1 MADLLLIEIG
11 TLAGITR
18 PGKLKLVGNEMA
30 SLGRINHAYLYMK
43 NGLIDSFGSMETLPL
58 GIKNNTA
65 IEQIN
70 CKGRFVL
77 PCYVDSHTH
86 IVFART
92 REEEFEMRIKGKSYE
107 EIAEAGGGILNSA
120 RRTHEMSE
128 EELFQQALGRLNEV
142 ISYGTGA
149 IEIKSGYGLSL
160 AGEIKMLRVIKRLKE
175 SFEIPIKSTFLG
187 AHAFPAEFKNNQ
199 QAYIELIINEM
210 LPAIQKENLADYID
224 VFCENGFFNAEQTA
238 EILSAGKKY
247 GLKAKIHANQLN
259 YSGGIQVGV
268 ANNAISVDH
277 LECVGDA
284 EIEALKNSNTIGTIL
299 PSAAFF
305 LGISYQPARKMIDEG
320 IAIALASDFNP
331 GSSPSGNMSFVF
343 AIACTQL
350 KMTPEEAFNA
360 VTHNGAHAMELGK
373 EMGSITIGK
382 KANIIITKQIPSLAF
397 IPYSFGSNLIDQVF
411 INGKKY
417 E

>member
-1 MADLLLIEIG
+1 M
-11 TLAGITR
+11 
-18 PGKLKLVGNEMA
+18 
-30 SLGRINHAYLYMK
+30 
-43 NGLIDSFGSMETLPL
+43 
-58 GIKNNTA
+58 
-65 IEQIN
+65 
-70 CKGRFVL
+70 
-77 PCYVDSHTH
+77 
-86 IVFART
+86 
-92 REEEFEMRIKGKSYE
+92 
-107 EIAEAGGGILNSA
+107 
-120 RRTHEMSE
+120 
-128 EELFQQALGRLNEV
+128 
-142 ISYGTGA
+142 GTGA

-238 EILSAGKKY
+238 EILSAGKKH

-284 EIEALKNSNTIGTIL
+284 EIDALKNSNTIGTIL

-343 AIACTQL
+343 ALACTQL

-360 VTHNGAHAMELGK
+360 ITHNGAHAMEIGN
-373 EMGSITIGK
+373 EIGSITIGK
-382 KANIIITKQIPSLAF
+382 KANIILTKKIPSLAF

>member
-1 MADLLLIEIG
+1 MSLLFTNIK
-11 TLAGITR
+11 TLYGIQSAETTV
-18 PGKLKLVGNEMA
+18 LKGRE
-30 SLGRINHAYLYMK
+30 LGEVAQINNAWLSIH
-43 NGLIDSFGSMETLPL
+43 NGLISGFGEMDTMATQVVESSFTEVISVNDQLILP
-58 GIKNNTA
+58 TW
-65 IEQIN
+65 
-70 CKGRFVL
+70 C
-77 PCYVDSHTH
+77 DSHTH
-86 IVFART
+86 IVFAGS
-92 REEEFEMRIKGKSYE
+92 REDEFVSRIKGVSYE
-107 EIAEAGGGILNSA
+107 TIAKNGGGILNSA
-120 RRTHEMSE
+120 KKLNDTSE
-128 EELFQQALGRLNEV
+128 DDIFKSASARLHSL
-142 ISYGTGA
+142 IKMGTGA

-175 SFEIPIKSTFLG
+175 SFKIPIKSTFLG

-268 ANNAISVDH
+268 TNNAISVDH

-284 EIEALKNSNTIGTIL
+284 EIDALKNSNTIGTIL

-343 AIACTQL
+343 ALACTQL

-373 EMGSITIGK
+373 EIGSITIGK

>member
-1 MADLLLIEIG
+1 MSLLFTNIR
-11 TLAGITR
+11 TLYGIQSAESTV
-18 PGKLKLVGNEMA
+18 LKG
-30 SLGRINHAYLYMK
+30 SQLGVVAQINNAWLSIHD
-43 NGLIDSFGSMETLPL
+43 GLISGFGEMQTMSTQIDVSSFKEVISVNDQLILP
-58 GIKNNTA
+58 TW
-65 IEQIN
+65 
-70 CKGRFVL
+70 C
-77 PCYVDSHTH
+77 DSHTH
-86 IVFART
+86 IVFAGS
-92 REEEFEMRIKGKSYE
+92 REDEFVSRIKGVSYE
-107 EIAEAGGGILNSA
+107 TIAKNGGGILNSA
-120 RRTHEMSE
+120 KKLNDTSE
-128 EELFQQALGRLNEV
+128 DDLYISASARLRSL
-142 ISYGTGA
+142 IKMGTGA

-199 QAYIELIINEM
+199 QAYIDLIINEM

-224 VFCENGFFNAEQTA
+224 VFCENGFFNADQTA

-268 ANNAISVDH
+268 AYNAVSVDH

-284 EIEALKNSNTIGTIL
+284 EIETLKNSNTIGTIL

-343 AIACTQL
+343 ALACTQL

-382 KANIIITKQIPSLAF
+382 KANIIITKKIPSLAF

>member
-1 MADLLLIEIG
+1 MSLLFTNIK
-11 TLAGITR
+11 TLYGLQSAESTV
-18 PGKLKLVGNEMA
+18 LKG
-30 SLGRINHAYLYMK
+30 SQLGVVAQINNAWLSIHD
-43 NGLIDSFGSMETLPL
+43 GLISGFGEMQTMATQIDVSSFKEVISVNDQLILP
-58 GIKNNTA
+58 TW
-65 IEQIN
+65 
-70 CKGRFVL
+70 C
-77 PCYVDSHTH
+77 DSHTH
-86 IVFART
+86 IVFAGS
-92 REEEFEMRIKGKSYE
+92 REDEFVSRIKGVSYE
-107 EIAEAGGGILNSA
+107 TIAKNGGGILNSA
-120 RRTHEMSE
+120 KKLNDTSE
-128 EELFQQALGRLNEV
+128 DDLYISASARLRSL
-142 ISYGTGA
+142 IKMGTGA

-199 QAYIELIINEM
+199 QAYIDLIINEM

-224 VFCENGFFNAEQTA
+224 VFCENGFFNADQTA

-268 ANNAISVDH
+268 AYNAVSVDH

-343 AIACTQL
+343 ALACTQL

-382 KANIIITKQIPSLAF
+382 KANIIITKKIPSLAF

>member
-1 MADLLLIEIG
+1 MSLLFTNIK
-11 TLAGITR
+11 TLYGIQSAETTV
-18 PGKLKLVGNEMA
+18 LKGSE
-30 SLGRINHAYLYMK
+30 LGEVAQINNAWLSIH
-43 NGLIDSFGSMETLPL
+43 NGLISGFGEMDTMATQIVESSFKEVISVNDQLILP
-58 GIKNNTA
+58 A
-65 IEQIN
+65 W
-70 CKGRFVL
+70 C
-77 PCYVDSHTH
+77 DSHTH
-86 IVFART
+86 IVFAGS
-92 REEEFEMRIKGKSYE
+92 REDEFVSRIKGVSYE
-107 EIAEAGGGILNSA
+107 TIAKNGGGILNSA
-120 RRTHEMSE
+120 KKLNDTSE
-128 EELFQQALGRLNEV
+128 DDLFKSASARLHSL
-142 ISYGTGA
+142 IKMGTGA

-187 AHAFPAEFKNNQ
+187 AHAFPIEFKNNQ

-284 EIEALKNSNTIGTIL
+284 EIDALKNSNTIGTIL

-305 LGISYQPARKMIDEG
+305 LGIYYQPARKMIDEG
-320 IAIALASDFNP
+320 VAIALASDFNP

-343 AIACTQL
+343 ALACTQL

-373 EMGSITIGK
+373 EIGSITIGK
-382 KANIIITKQIPSLAF
+382 KANIIITKKIPSLAF

>member
-1 MADLLLIEIG
+1 MSLLFTNIK
-11 TLAGITR
+11 TLYGLQSAESNV
-18 PGKLKLVGNEMA
+18 LKG
-30 SLGRINHAYLYMK
+30 SQLGVVAQINNAWLSIHD
-43 NGLIDSFGSMETLPL
+43 GLISGFGEMQTMSTQIDVSSFKEVISVNDQLILP
-58 GIKNNTA
+58 TW
-65 IEQIN
+65 
-70 CKGRFVL
+70 C
-77 PCYVDSHTH
+77 DSHTH
-86 IVFART
+86 IVFAGS
-92 REEEFEMRIKGKSYE
+92 REDEFVSRIKGVSYE
-107 EIAEAGGGILNSA
+107 TIAKNGGGILNSA
-120 RRTHEMSE
+120 KKLNDTSE
-128 EELFQQALGRLNEV
+128 DDLYISASARLRSL
-142 ISYGTGA
+142 IKMGTGA

-199 QAYIELIINEM
+199 QAYIDLIINEM

-224 VFCENGFFNAEQTA
+224 VFCENGFFNADQTA

-268 ANNAISVDH
+268 AYNAVSVDH

-343 AIACTQL
+343 ALACTQL

-382 KANIIITKQIPSLAF
+382 KANIIITKKIPSLAF

>member
-1 MADLLLIEIG
+1 MSLLFTNIR
-11 TLAGITR
+11 TLYGLQSAESTV
-18 PGKLKLVGNEMA
+18 LKG
-30 SLGRINHAYLYMK
+30 SQLGVVAQINNAWLSIHD
-43 NGLIDSFGSMETLPL
+43 GLISGFGEMQTMATQIDVSSFKEVISVNDQLILP
-58 GIKNNTA
+58 TW
-65 IEQIN
+65 
-70 CKGRFVL
+70 C
-77 PCYVDSHTH
+77 DSHTH
-86 IVFART
+86 IVFAGS
-92 REEEFEMRIKGKSYE
+92 REDEFVSRIKGVSYE
-107 EIAEAGGGILNSA
+107 TIAKNGGGILNSA
-120 RRTHEMSE
+120 KK
-128 EELFQQALGRLNEV
+128 LNETSEDDLFKSASARLHSL
-142 ISYGTGA
+142 IKMGTGA

-343 AIACTQL
+343 ALACTQL

-382 KANIIITKQIPSLAF
+382 KANIIITKKIPSLAF